1 MLALK
6 AIRLLSENLMSV
18 LKDPGNAD
26 LRERIVTGSMYAGLA
41 FSNAGLG
48 AAHAMAHGIGG
59 LYDFPHGE
67 TDAILLDHVIKFNY
81 DAVPG
86 RFEDIGE
93 AMGLDLAGLSRS
105 EKKSALI
112 DAIDALKKAA
122 GLPLTLRQSGVEPAD
137 IPALAERAI
146 KDVCMATNPVPMTEK
161 DVEAIYEEAM

>member
-1 MLALK
+1 
-6 AIRLLSENLMSV
+6 
-18 LKDPGNAD
+18 
-26 LRERIVTGSMYAGLA
+26 
-41 FSNAGLG
+41 
-48 AAHAMAHGIGG
+48 MAHGIGG